1 MGAAIVDIVIPVFNA
16 CDDLRRCV
24 DSVRRH
30 TPPGDHCL
38 VLIDDASTDPGIA
51 AYLAELAAERVPGLE
66 LLRNPENLGF
76 VATANRGMALRPDR
90 DVLLLNSDTIVTA
103 GWLEKIRRCADSD
116 PRIGTVTPFSN
127 NAEICSFPVF
137 CRDNPL
143 AELPPLEQIAAAL
156 AARPPTYPDLPTAVG
171 FCMFVSRRLIDKIG
185 TFDAKTFGKGY
196 GEENDFCMRAAAAG
210 FRNVLCDDAFVAHV
224 GGRSFDDARFALMA
238 ENTRRLLAR
247 FPEYSRLVQDFIAAD
262 PLRDIREAAWARL
275 SSASRPSLPE
285 NTPRAVL
292 DTDGGGDGQEESGRE
307 YTG

>member
-1 MGAAIVDIVIPVFNA
+1 MEATIVDIVIPVFNA

-30 TPPGDHCL
+30 TPPGDYCL

-51 AYLAELAAERVPGLE
+51 AYLAELAGERVPGLE

-76 VATANRGMALRPDR
+76 VATANRGMAARPDR

-137 CRDNPL
+137 CRNNPL
-143 AELPPLEQIAAAL
+143 AELPSIAQISAAL
-156 AARPPTYPDLPTAVG
+156 ASRSPTYPDLPTAVG
-171 FCMFVSRRLIDKIG
+171 FCMFISRRLIDKIG
-185 TFDAKTFGKGY
+185 IFDAATFGKGY

-210 FRNVLCDDAFVAHV
+210 FRNVLCDDAFIAHV
-224 GGRSFDDARFALMA
+224 GGRSFHDGRFALMA

-247 FPEYSRLVQDFIAAD
+247 FPEYPRLVQDFIAAD
-262 PLRDIREAAWARL
+262 PLRSIREAAWARL
-275 SSASRPSLPE
+275 SSESPSFLSE
-285 NTPRAVL
+285 DTPRAL
-292 DTDGGGDGQEESGRE
+292 LGTDGGGDGREASG
-307 YTG
+307 

>member
-1 MGAAIVDIVIPVFNA
+1 VAESVTDIVIPVYNA
-16 CDDLRRCV
+16 CDDLRRCI
-24 DSVRRH
+24 DSVRLH

-38 VLIDDASTDPGIA
+38 VLIDDASPDPGIG
-51 AYLAELAAERVPGLE
+51 AYFAELAAESVPGLE

-143 AELPPLEQIAAAL
+143 AELPSIGQIAAAL
-156 AARPPTYPDLPTAVG
+156 ASRPPTYPDLPTAVG
-171 FCMFVSRRLIDKIG
+171 FCMFIRRRLIDRIG
-185 TFDAKTFGKGY
+185 AFDAETFGKGY

-224 GGRSFDDARFALMA
+224 GGRSFDDGRFALMA

-247 FPEYSRLVQDFIAAD
+247 FPEYARLVQDFIAAD

-275 SSASRPSLPE
+275 NSAPRPEDDNSFADVVADASQHQRGPLV
-285 NTPRAVL
+285 TR
-292 DTDGGGDGQEESGRE
+292 
-307 YTG
+307 